1 MITSDKTHCDNDFG
15 CFIARE
21 QAFCTAKFAQIEQDH
36 SEKAEKAT
44 VGKKDRKKA
53 CAKNWD
59 PYNAPPL
66 RRQCETLHKMVVTT
80 QRKILKNGVDSE
92 RGKRNIR

>member
-1 MITSDKTHCDNDFG
+1 MMTLVAFLALRK
-15 CFIARE
+15 CFIY
-21 QAFCTAKFAQIEQDH
+21 QKSAKLRMNGAKGMKKQQT
-36 SEKAEKAT
+36 K
-44 VGKKDRKKA
+44 KKDPKKS

-66 RRQCETLHKMVVTT
+66 RRQSETLHKMVVTAK
-80 QRKILKNGVDSE
+80 RKILKIRVDSE